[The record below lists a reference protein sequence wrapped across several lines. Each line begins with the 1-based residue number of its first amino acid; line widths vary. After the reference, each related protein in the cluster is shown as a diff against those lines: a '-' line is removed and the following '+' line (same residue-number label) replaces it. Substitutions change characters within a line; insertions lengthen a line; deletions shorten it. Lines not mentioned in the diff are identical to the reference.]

1 MPKKTLFLLC
11 VMVLGVCLVTIPA
24 FAQDYKT
31 ISGVGKDVGDGT
43 ITYDVQY
50 SSVKNIVSSS
60 VDTKDK
66 SVSFT
71 LDGNADTGSTLIL
84 KLPTGLISGPFIGV
98 FEDGQIVTNY
108 TTTSEAGDTTVSIPI
123 NPFTAN
129 ISIVGTSIYSQSTPT
144 TSITVTTNKN
154 AYLPGD
160 SIVISGR
167 SNSVSGISLSI
178 QVLDSSHNPV
188 GVYQTNVNS
197 DGTYSVTITAGG
209 QMWNMSGTYYVQ
221 VQGGQSSTAQTTFTY
236 NMESHVTSSKIP
248 SWVRNDFIWYGQGTI
263 SEDDLLGAIK
273 FLVDNGII
281 QLRSK

>member
-1 MPKKTLFLLC
+1 MPKKTLFPLFA
-11 VMVLGVCLVTIPA
+11 MVLGVCLVTIPA

-129 ISIVGTSIYSQSTPT
+129 VSIVGTSIYSQSTPT

-209 QMWNMSGTYYVQ
+209 QMWNTSGTYYVQ